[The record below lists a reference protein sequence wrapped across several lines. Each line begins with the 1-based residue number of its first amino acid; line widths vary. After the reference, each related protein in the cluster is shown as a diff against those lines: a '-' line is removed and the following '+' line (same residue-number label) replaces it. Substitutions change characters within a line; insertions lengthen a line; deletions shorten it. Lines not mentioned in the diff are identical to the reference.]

1 MPDCIFKC
9 KPPECSGLCLDS
21 VKLQCLFNHQTHKV
35 SVAGK
40 QMLRLVLRA
49 EMGAKRRT
57 RVTAR
62 KD

>member
-1 MPDCIFKC
+1 MFDCIFKC
-9 KPPECSGLCLDS
+9 QPPECSVCPDTG
-21 VKLQCLFNHQTHKV
+21 KLQCLLNHQNHKV

-40 QMLRLVLRA
+40 QQLRKILRA
-49 EMGAKRRT
+49 EMGNKRRT